1 MGTRT
6 TLPPAPAE
14 PHMAV
19 LEAGADWAQG
29 EIERCGPSYVMVRTT
44 LAPPVGE
51 SVRLHIPAT
60 CFGELT
66 LETTVR
72 WHERDGGVALQ
83 LGKLGPRDLV
93 ALRRL
98 VPKRAPD
105 ARVATRRRGY
115 RVDGRIDPFA
125 PRPQTTMP
133 LDGIPVSLILL
144 NGEVDGVAI
153 ELEGDRATV
162 HAWIDLPRGA
172 HIALR
177 VFEDELMERWRDLPM
192 IVLESNKG
200 VLELTLQRSRWAAE
214 SVAVS

>member
-19 LEAGADWAQG
+19 LQAGATWAEV

-44 LAPPVGE
+44 LVPAVGE
-51 SVRLHIPAT
+51 SVRLHIPET

-66 LETTVR
+66 LDTIVR
-72 WHERDGGVALQ
+72 WHDHNGGLALQ
-83 LGKLGPRDLV
+83 LGQLGPRELV

-105 ARVATRRRGY
+105 GRVATRRRGY

-125 PRPQTTMP
+125 PTPQTTMP

-144 NGEVDGVAI
+144 NGEVDGVAL
-153 ELEGDRATV
+153 ELESDRAIV
-162 HAWIDLPRGA
+162 HAWIDLPQGV

-192 IVLESNKG
+192 VVVDSNDG
-200 VLELTLQRSRWAAE
+200 ILHLTLQRARWASEATA
-214 SVAVS
+214 S